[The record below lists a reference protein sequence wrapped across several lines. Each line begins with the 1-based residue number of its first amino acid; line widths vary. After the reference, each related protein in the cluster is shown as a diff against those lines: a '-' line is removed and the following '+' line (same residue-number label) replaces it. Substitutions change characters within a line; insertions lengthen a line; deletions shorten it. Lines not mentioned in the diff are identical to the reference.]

1 MNVIKVLCVTGF
13 QATAVTIHVQQWQ
26 IIIIFFSK
34 SSQTLHNETSAD
46 EVSRKFMRW
55 FLSKSKIGM
64 IGTTVNKANNLH
76 KAKYF
81 KPKAQWKKKLYPYR
95 SQSGGYWKN
104 AILTMHNTMLTEHG
118 TQCKRME
125 KTCMY

>member
-1 MNVIKVLCVTGF
+1 
-13 QATAVTIHVQQWQ
+13 
-26 IIIIFFSK
+26 
-34 SSQTLHNETSAD
+34 
-46 EVSRKFMRW
+46 
-55 FLSKSKIGM
+55 M
-64 IGTTVNKANNLH
+64 IGKTVNKANNLH

-81 KPKAQWKKKLYPYR
+81 KPKAQWKKKLYPYI

>member
-64 IGTTVNKANNLH
+64 IGKTVNKANNLH

-81 KPKAQWKKKLYPYR
+81 
-95 SQSGGYWKN
+95 
-104 AILTMHNTMLTEHG
+104 
-118 TQCKRME
+118 
-125 KTCMY
+125 